1 MKLLMVSGDRQV
13 SIGERGPFYSMQ
25 AEFSRHFERIDVI
38 CPRPPGTPTVSCIH
52 ERVFFHPANSGRLA
66 QVGYILRKGRE
77 LVETQGH
84 SLIVSHDYGW
94 FYNGL
99 GSARLSA
106 ATGVPYLSELHH
118 VPGHP
123 RAADL
128 RERFDKLVARAY
140 VAWARSRTPAFRVVN
155 RGEMPDLLTSWGVPQ
170 SQILVLPSLYIDFDL
185 FHPSQPEAGEERFD
199 QDVLFVGRMVNNK
212 GLSAIVEALALL
224 KGRGQGCRGLFV
236 GKGELLGWLRAKVH
250 AMGLADAVRFI
261 EWVKS
266 PSDLA
271 RIYRRSR
278 VAVCASTCEGGPRVT
293 VEAMAC
299 GTPVVSTPVGIM
311 GELLEDGEA
320 GRLCDFNAASL
331 AEHLGVLLG
340 DPSLRERAG
349 ARAVEIVQRF
359 EYKAALE
366 VYARGLIDL
375 AAAAGGRS

>member
-1 MKLLMVSGDRQV
+1 
-13 SIGERGPFYSMQ
+13 
-25 AEFSRHFERIDVI
+25 
-38 CPRPPGTPTVSCIH
+38 
-52 ERVFFHPANSGRLA
+52 
-66 QVGYILRKGRE
+66 
-77 LVETQGH
+77 
-84 SLIVSHDYGW
+84 
-94 FYNGL
+94 
-99 GSARLSA
+99 
-106 ATGVPYLSELHH
+106 
-118 VPGHP
+118 
-123 RAADL
+123 
-128 RERFDKLVARAY
+128 
-140 VAWARSRTPAFRVVN
+140 
-155 RGEMPDLLTSWGVPQ
+155 
-170 SQILVLPSLYIDFDL
+170 
-185 FHPSQPEAGEERFD
+185 
-199 QDVLFVGRMVNNK
+199 MVNNK

-375 AAAAGGRS
+375 AAAAGGPS

>member
-52 ERVFFHPANSGRLA
+52 ERVFFHPASSGRLA